1 MTNYRLPDLPAH
13 EVLTGLS
20 NLHEYLHD
28 YTGRTNSSSFHK
40 AFKIVSSPN
49 LKGDQQSIDQKRINI
64 KQKKQSHLD
73 VSNEEKELA
82 NILAVKQKYD
92 ALRTL
97 FRTTYHRFVRNVV
110 APLLQCEPD
119 EIYYQKQPVIRI
131 VIPATEPVGHKHNDY
146 EYHHQPSEINF
157 WVPLTNTHNTNSLY
171 AETKPNGKDFKPFN
185 CNVNLKEGQGEAM
198 KFWGN
203 QCTHYTVANVEQA
216 TRISFDFRCIE
227 KKRFNNDFVDSR
239 GKPSAFKASHY
250 YMDSAGKC

>member
-20 NLHEYLHD
+20 NLHEHLHD

-131 VIPATEPVGHKHNDY
+131 VIPATEPVGHKH
-146 EYHHQPSEINF
+146 I
-157 WVPLTNTHNTNSLY
+157 TH
-171 AETKPNGKDFKPFN
+171 
-185 CNVNLKEGQGEAM
+185 
-198 KFWGN
+198 
-203 QCTHYTVANVEQA
+203 
-216 TRISFDFRCIE
+216 
-227 KKRFNNDFVDSR
+227 
-239 GKPSAFKASHY
+239 
-250 YMDSAGKC
+250 